1 MAVSRFA
8 EVPARP
14 CGRRG
19 CAVAALLLAIG
30 MRVLTGP
37 ATAQETDRSYWLAF
51 GKPVQLCPRARRW
64 IPAKLV
70 GEAWGVVAS
79 GVVLCRDRGRHYA
92 LTVEY
97 LNLRIDPAERGR
109 SGGDFARFDWL
120 GLALFRPDRRG
131 GTEWL
136 FDTARPV
143 EGELR
148 REGARRLAFGGIAF
162 RVPKVRAR
170 LATNLLFYL
179 TFGAR
184 MVAVRV
190 L

>member
-1 MAVSRFA
+1 MSRFA
-8 EVPARP
+8 EMPERTR
-14 CGRRG
+14 GWRG
-19 CAVAALLLAIG
+19 CALAVLLLALG
-30 MRVLTGP
+30 TGVLPGP

-64 IPAKLV
+64 VPAKLV

-97 LNLRIDPAERGR
+97 LNLRIDPTGRGR
-109 SGGDFARFDWL
+109 SEEASARFDWL

-131 GTEWL
+131 GTDWL
-136 FDTARPV
+136 FDTAQPV

-148 REGARRLAFGGIAF
+148 RDGARRLVFGGIAF
-162 RVPKVRAR
+162 RVPKARAR

-179 TFGAR
+179 TFGAQ